1 MRLRT
6 GWIDVPMGGKTCAAY
21 RARPAALE
29 VPLPAVLLV
38 QEIWGVNEYIRDVA
52 ERFAAAG
59 YLALA
64 PDLYSVGKRPAHL
77 APERIEAAKRLMDTM
92 SPATWGDPGER
103 QRAVATLPDDEQE
116 RVGATLAMLFSP
128 HDAGAQVQVLRDGV
142 RALLN
147 DERCDGHIGTVGW
160 CMGGTYA
167 GLLACCERKLSAA
180 VVFYGMPV
188 PEEEVASL
196 DCPLLGFYGAED
208 TRVTGG
214 VPAMAEAM
222 EKVGKSFEYHVYA
235 GAPHGFFNDTRPS
248 YRVEA
253 ARDAWAR
260 CLAFLAQNLA
270 PQVWGAV

>member
-1 MRLRT
+1 MRLQT
-6 GWIDVPMGGKTCAAY
+6 GWIDVPMGGMTCASY
-21 RARPAALE
+21 RARPAAPE
-29 VPLPAVLLV
+29 GPLPAVLLV

-52 ERFAAAG
+52 ERFAASG

-64 PDLYSVGKRPAHL
+64 PDLYSVGERPPEF
-77 APERIEAAKRLMDTM
+77 APERIEGAKRLMDSM
-92 SPATWGDPGER
+92 PPANWGDPDQR
-103 QRAVATLPDDEQE
+103 QRAVAALPEGEREQ
-116 RVGATLAMLFSP
+116 VGATLGALFAP
-128 HDAGAQVQVLRDGV
+128 RDAGGQVRVLRDAV

-147 DERCDGHIGTVGW
+147 DEQCDGHIGTVGW

-167 GLLACCERKLSAA
+167 GLLACRERKLSAA

-188 PEEEVASL
+188 PEEEALAL

-208 TRVTGG
+208 PRVTAG

-222 EKVGKSFEYHVYA
+222 EKAGKSFEYHVYA

-260 CLAFLAQNLA
+260 CLAFLARNLA
-270 PQVWGAV
+270 PRVWGAL